1 MAAIFIVSMSPLIV
15 YAQTSFIP
23 LPAGTLE
30 GRLPNGLRYLILRNS
45 SPASRIEFRLVMEV
59 GSVQE
64 TEQEKGCAHFL
75 EHVAFGG
82 TTHFPKRSLVEYLE
96 SLGMKYGQ
104 DINAFTGFDRTIYM
118 FAVPADHQKEEVID
132 RSLLIMRDWLD
143 GISMSSEKV
152 ENEKGIILEE
162 LRGYDLGDD
171 FYSLKIGQGIFGHRI
186 PLGTVEDIRKVT
198 PQILEGY
205 YQKWYVPSLATLIV
219 VGDIS
224 PQDIEI
230 KIKEGFSSLQKR
242 PVNGF

>member
-15 YAQTSFIP
+15 YAQTDSIP

-45 SPASRIEFRLVMEV
+45 SPASRIEFRLVMQV

-104 DINAFTGFDRTIYM
+104 DINAFTGFDRTI
-118 FAVPADHQKEEVID
+118 IC
-132 RSLLIMRDWLD
+132 LLFQQI
-143 GISMSSEKV
+143 
-152 ENEKGIILEE
+152 
-162 LRGYDLGDD
+162 
-171 FYSLKIGQGIFGHRI
+171 
-186 PLGTVEDIRKVT
+186 IRK
-198 PQILEGY
+198 
-205 YQKWYVPSLATLIV
+205 KKSLIV
-219 VGDIS
+219 RYLSCVIGWMAF
-224 PQDIEI
+224 P
-230 KIKEGFSSLQKR
+230 
-242 PVNGF
+242 

>member
-104 DINAFTGFDRTIYM
+104 DINAFTG
-118 FAVPADHQKEEVID
+118 
-132 RSLLIMRDWLD
+132 LLFQQI
-143 GISMSSEKV
+143 
-152 ENEKGIILEE
+152 
-162 LRGYDLGDD
+162 
-171 FYSLKIGQGIFGHRI
+171 
-186 PLGTVEDIRKVT
+186 IRK
-198 PQILEGY
+198 
-205 YQKWYVPSLATLIV
+205 KKSLIV
-219 VGDIS
+219 RYLSCVIGWMAF
-224 PQDIEI
+224 P
-230 KIKEGFSSLQKR
+230 
-242 PVNGF
+242 

>member
-104 DINAFTGFDRTIYM
+104 DINAFTGFDRTI
-118 FAVPADHQKEEVID
+118 IC
-132 RSLLIMRDWLD
+132 LLFQQI
-143 GISMSSEKV
+143 
-152 ENEKGIILEE
+152 
-162 LRGYDLGDD
+162 
-171 FYSLKIGQGIFGHRI
+171 
-186 PLGTVEDIRKVT
+186 IRK
-198 PQILEGY
+198 
-205 YQKWYVPSLATLIV
+205 KKSLIV
-219 VGDIS
+219 RYLSCVIGWMAF
-224 PQDIEI
+224 P
-230 KIKEGFSSLQKR
+230 
-242 PVNGF
+242 

>member
-96 SLGMKYGQ
+96 SLGMKYGK
-104 DINAFTGFDRTIYM
+104 TSMPLPVLT
-118 FAVPADHQKEEVID
+118 VPFIC
-132 RSLLIMRDWLD
+132 LLFQQI
-143 GISMSSEKV
+143 
-152 ENEKGIILEE
+152 
-162 LRGYDLGDD
+162 
-171 FYSLKIGQGIFGHRI
+171 
-186 PLGTVEDIRKVT
+186 IRK
-198 PQILEGY
+198 
-205 YQKWYVPSLATLIV
+205 KKSLIV
-219 VGDIS
+219 RYLSCVIGWMAF
-224 PQDIEI
+224 P
-230 KIKEGFSSLQKR
+230 
-242 PVNGF
+242 

>member
-96 SLGMKYGQ
+96 SLGMKY
-104 DINAFTGFDRTIYM
+104 DKTSMPLPVLT
-118 FAVPADHQKEEVID
+118 VPFIC
-132 RSLLIMRDWLD
+132 LLFQQI
-143 GISMSSEKV
+143 
-152 ENEKGIILEE
+152 
-162 LRGYDLGDD
+162 
-171 FYSLKIGQGIFGHRI
+171 
-186 PLGTVEDIRKVT
+186 IRK
-198 PQILEGY
+198 
-205 YQKWYVPSLATLIV
+205 KKSLIV
-219 VGDIS
+219 RYLSCVIGWMAF
-224 PQDIEI
+224 P
-230 KIKEGFSSLQKR
+230 
-242 PVNGF
+242 